1 MKWILIKEKQ
11 RKWKINKICISQK
24 GGAAAGRPPPP
35 LLWTWRRMP
44 PRIFCSFHDS
54 ILFCIFLFFIFYFV
68 SYFIY
73 HLYCILFYLIR
84 YMSSYY
90 LCFHFIC
97 FCHRQVNISLIQEEI
112 VWTEKLGN
120 HPSRKTRNVYIFSV
134 FSQIRILE
142 RI

>member
-1 MKWILIKEKQ
+1 M
-11 RKWKINKICISQK
+11 R
-24 GGAAAGRPPPP
+24 GGIRRHVHKRGGGGLPAAAPPFVKC
-35 LLWTWRRMP
+35 
-44 PRIFCSFHDS
+44 IFCSFHDS

-90 LCFHFIC
+90 LFFHFIC
-97 FCHRQVNISLIQEEI
+97 LCHLSLIQEEI

-142 RI
+142 